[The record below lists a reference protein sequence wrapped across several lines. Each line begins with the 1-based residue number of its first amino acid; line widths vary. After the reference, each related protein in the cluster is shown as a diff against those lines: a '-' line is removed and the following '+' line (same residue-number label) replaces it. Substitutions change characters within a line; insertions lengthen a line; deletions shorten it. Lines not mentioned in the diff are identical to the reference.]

1 MVHESSTT
9 VEEYLQDLPASRR
22 KIITELRNFILKKIP
37 KGYQETLRWGMISY
51 EVPLDRYSSTYN
63 KQPLSYIGLASQK
76 NHIGLYLM
84 NIYQDKNVEGF
95 LRNAF
100 AEKGKKLNM
109 GKACIRFKKIDDIP
123 LNAIGRIIASTSVN
137 EFIDQYEASRNN

>member
-1 MVHESSTT
+1 MVQSNAAT
-9 VEEYLQDLPASRR
+9 VEEHLQELPENKR
-22 KIITELRNFILKKIP
+22 KIISELRNFILKKIP
-37 KGYQETLRWGMISY
+37 KGYQETMRWGMISY
-51 EVPLDRYSSTYN
+51 EVPLDRYSNTHN
-63 KQPLSYIGLASQK
+63 KQPLSYIGLALQK

-84 NIYQDKNVEGF
+84 NIYQDKNVESF

-100 AEKGKKLNM
+100 KEKGKKLDM

-137 EFIDQYEASRNN
+137 EFIDQYEASKNN